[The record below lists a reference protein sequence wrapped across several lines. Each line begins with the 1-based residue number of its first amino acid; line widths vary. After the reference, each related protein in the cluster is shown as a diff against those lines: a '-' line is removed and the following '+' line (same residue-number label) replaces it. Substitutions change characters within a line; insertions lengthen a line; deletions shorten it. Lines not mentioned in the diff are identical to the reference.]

1 MNAFDVLL
9 SRGLI
14 KQHTDADAL
23 RRAFAAG
30 PVTFYVGFDP
40 TAISLHIGNLVPIM
54 AMAWLQRMGHKPIVV
69 MGGGTGMVGDPSG
82 KDKSRELMSPATIR
96 QNLQSQRRQFA
107 RFLDLMPEEETPFS
121 SDEWTDGR
129 GIVRDNADWLLP
141 LHYVSFLRE
150 VGRHFSIN
158 HMLTAEGT
166 KQRLERGQGLS
177 FIEFNYHLL
186 QSYDYLVLHR
196 AYQCSLQ
203 MGGDDQWFHIL
214 GGCELIRRDLALE
227 GRAAEV
233 HGVTFPLV
241 ERSDGKKMGKSE
253 AGAIW
258 LDPILCTPYHYYQF
272 WLNVPDADV
281 GRFLRTFTFLPLERI
296 FELDMLEGAQI
307 REAKRVLAWEATALV
322 HGEDEARRAEEASLA
337 AFSGGVSE
345 DMPSFATSF
354 PRTVVDVLVESG
366 LCASKSDARRQIE
379 GGGVYVGDDKV
390 TELKAT
396 ISGPC
401 VLWRGKKS
409 AVRVVAAG

>member
-40 TAISLHIGNLVPIM
+40 TATSLHIGNLVPIM
-54 AMAWLQRMGHKPIVV
+54 AMTWLQKLGHKPIVV

-82 KDKSRELMSPATIR
+82 KDKARELMSPATIR
-96 QNLQSQRRQFA
+96 QNLLAQRWQFG

-141 LHYVSFLRE
+141 LHYISFLRE

-158 HMLTAEGT
+158 HMLTAAGT
-166 KQRLERGQGLS
+166 KQRLDRGQGLS

-196 AYQCSLQ
+196 AYHCTLQ

-214 GGCELIRRDLALE
+214 GGCELVRRMASDTA
-227 GRAAEV
+227 

-253 AGAIW
+253 SGAIW
-258 LDPILCTPYHYYQF
+258 LDATMCSPYHYYQF

-281 GRFLRTFTFLPLERI
+281 GRFLRTFTFLPLDRI
-296 FELDMLEGAQI
+296 HALDELEGAQI
-307 REAKRVLAWEATALV
+307 REAKLVLAWEATALA
-322 HGEDEARRAEEASLA
+322 HGEDEARRAKEASLA

-345 DMPSFATSF
+345 DMPCFATAF

-366 LCASKSDARRQIE
+366 LCASKNDARRQIE
-379 GGGVYVGDDKV
+379 GGGVYIGEDKV
-390 TELKAT
+390 TDLKAT
-396 ISGPC
+396 VSGPC

-409 AVRVVAAG
+409 AVRLVTP